1 MRAEH
6 LIGYQ
11 FVAPRARERRNDE
24 ATMSTQDESPHVHE
38 FDVLLARA
46 GLVVPAERRAGV
58 IAGCEEMRRFAALM
72 RQPRTAASEP
82 SNVFSLAPFVR
93 ND

>member
-1 MRAEH
+1 
-6 LIGYQ
+6 
-11 FVAPRARERRNDE
+11 
-24 ATMSTQDESPHVHE
+24 MSSQDKSSHEHE

-46 GLVVPAERRAGV
+46 GLVIPAERRPGV

-82 SNVFSLAPFVR
+82 SNIFSLKPFIR